1 METVQL
7 KRRSALGAGAGLL
20 ALGCVLGILGGAVWA
35 LVRPAYV
42 GQVEDSAV
50 QVDQALSPANVE
62 FAGYG
67 SFALLTALA
76 GGIVAAVAV
85 RATREGKT
93 AGGVA
98 WLLWAGVV
106 SAVAAFALYV
116 FGNWFVALAHP
127 LPDPEA
133 LSNGDSVTLVPPVR
147 PGAAW
152 AAGPFAAV
160 LVCWITNLLAYSRE
174 G

>member
-42 GQVEDSAV
+42 GQVAGSGV

-67 SFALLTALA
+67 SFALLTVLT
-76 GGIVAAVAV
+76 GVVVAAAAV
-85 RATREGKT
+85 RATRSGKT
-93 AGGVA
+93 AGGIA

-106 SAVAAFALYV
+106 SAIAAFALYV
-116 FGNWFVALAHP
+116 FGDWFVSCAHP
-127 LPDPEA
+127 LPEPEA
-133 LSNGDSVTLVPPVR
+133 LSNGDSVTLIPPVR

-160 LVCWITNLLAYSRE
+160 LVCWSANLLAYSRE